1 MSIPA
6 AMGVYSIA
14 AQTLQPMRECGHLDR
29 IGKRSR

>member
-14 AQTLQPMRECGHLDR
+14 AQTLAATAA
-29 IGKRSR
+29 RSHEIEL